1 MTPGPQNGFGVFF
14 FLIFFQGGREGD
26 FAGVFADFEVQNVVF
41 AW

>member
-14 FLIFFQGGREGD
+14 FCFFSKEAER
-26 FAGVFADFEVQNVVF
+26 AILLGVFANFEVQNVVF